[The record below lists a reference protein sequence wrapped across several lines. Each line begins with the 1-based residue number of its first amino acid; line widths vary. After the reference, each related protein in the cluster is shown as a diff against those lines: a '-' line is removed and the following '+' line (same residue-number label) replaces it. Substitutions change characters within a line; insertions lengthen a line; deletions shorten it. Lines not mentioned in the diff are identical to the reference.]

1 MRGQETPRR
10 ESGTAVLAAR
20 KERRLVEVE
29 PLVDLRSDTVTRP
42 SPGMRDA
49 LARAEVGDDVFGDD
63 PTVQALETRMAE
75 ITGKEAALYVVS
87 GTMGNQLAIRSQID
101 HGDEVILDRQS
112 HIYNYEAGAAAA
124 LSGAHLHP
132 LDGPRGRLSPS
143 ALLCLENTHN
153 RAGGAVVPLEAL
165 EAASDAARSL
175 GLAVHLDGARLWNAS
190 AATGNAIARYA
201 AVADTVM
208 LCFSKALGAP
218 VGSALAGSR
227 EVIRRAR
234 RFRKMFGG
242 GIRQG
247 GVLAAACLYALDH
260 HRQRLTE
267 DHARARRFA
276 EAAAEVP
283 GLEVPLDAVE
293 TNIVLLNLTDPDDN
307 PAGALDRLRAEG
319 VRLVPFGSRTLRAVF
334 HLDIDDAS
342 LERAVA
348 GLRRAFASA
357 PSTGR

>member
-1 MRGQETPRR
+1 
-10 ESGTAVLAAR
+10 
-20 KERRLVEVE
+20 
-29 PLVDLRSDTVTRP
+29 
-42 SPGMRDA
+42 MRDA

-132 LDGPRGRLSPS
+132 LDGPRGRMEADAIRDCQRPLDDHFAPS